1 VLWNID
7 SLVVEAVA
15 YHHRPD
21 RIPHTSFDASTAL
34 YVADRLA
41 HELDDHPGNAKGIP
55 SRQSDDALIEALG
68 LSQQYSALRERAM
81 ELLT

>member
-1 VLWNID
+1 
-7 SLVVEAVA
+7 
-15 YHHRPD
+15 
-21 RIPHTSFDASTAL
+21 L